1 MFSRSGE
8 KVPNQLVG
16 APLLTDV
23 TLICNVEASP
33 KAINYWQRE
42 NGKIMNW
49 KIFNFSY
56 FFIGA
61 DFCAFVSVWIRNHY
75 LHLYW
80 IKNCIIHCFSG
91 PPGEMIITNERY
103 LMTETENS
111 MYAVQM
117 TLVVR
122 KLQKSDMGGYKCISK
137 NSIGDAEGTIRLYG
151 KHPIAAKLWT
161 CYTVDF
167 ELISWVSHFSVKI
180 VETNVAGSND
190 ILKFIFICG
199 LFMFL
204 FTWIIDK
211 VNTECPGKQPFS
223 ANKLTTN

>member
-1 MFSRSGE
+1 MFSHSGV

-56 FFIGA
+56 FLSAPISALLFLCGFRIIIFICTGLK
-61 DFCAFVSVWIRNHY
+61 
-75 LHLYW
+75 LHNSLV
-80 IKNCIIHCFSG
+80 FR

-122 KLQKSDMGGYKCISK
+122 KIQKSDMGGYKCISK

-151 KHPIAAKLWT
+151 KLLIAMQ
-161 CYTVDF
+161 
-167 ELISWVSHFSVKI
+167 H
-180 VETNVAGSND
+180 
-190 ILKFIFICG
+190 
-199 LFMFL
+199 
-204 FTWIIDK
+204 
-211 VNTECPGKQPFS
+211 
-223 ANKLTTN
+223 